1 MAPFITGQSE
11 SQPVLY
17 LKCSLT
23 DILREKL
30 KIPQI
35 NEAREKALA
44 IAAQL
49 QMSALE
55 HERRKVTG
63 TLESS
68 SVRAATAVLGLTTVE
83 VKTILAAD
91 STRYLF
97 CFIAFKADNQA
108 KLLLHSLKS

>member
-1 MAPFITGQSE
+1 MALFITGQSE
-11 SQPVLY
+11 TQPVLC
-17 LKCSLT
+17 LKCCLT

-30 KIPQI
+30 QIPLI

-55 HERRKVTG
+55 YERRKVTG

-68 SVRAATAVLGLTTVE
+68 SVRAAVAALGLSTFE
-83 VKTILAAD
+83 VKAILTADTI
-91 STRYLF
+91 SYLF
-97 CFIAFKADNQA
+97 LFIAFKVDN
-108 KLLLHSLKS
+108 